1 LPTGRGALAALA
13 SLFAGFGVNII
24 FFHYNRSEHPNRVVM
39 EVAGASPEALEKARA
54 ALFGPGLAG
63 QDLLATCEASAPGME
78 PAVLDARNILSLEVR
93 LDNRPGTLG
102 RFAGLLAEHGA
113 NVIYMAYN
121 EAVSETSA
129 LFSLA
134 TRDPEEID
142 RLLKEM
148 NARGYYYAIRYRGAG
163 RKEIE
168 DVIGLNLAERFF
180 LGLKGLLGSDNL
192 RRLKR
197 LVESSARLTGS
208 LLGFSQEAGRHFDE
222 GNVITSVLAFA
233 SESVTRPERGFPSGG
248 CRPLSLAA

>member
-1 LPTGRGALAALA
+1 MNGTFFRIYRGETGGDSLGRVVVSLADRPGALAALA

-39 EVAGASPEALEKARA
+39 EVEGVSPEALEKARA

-63 QDLLATCEASAPGME
+63 QDLLATGEAGAPGME
-78 PAVLDARNILSLEVR
+78 PAV
-93 LDNRPGTLG
+93 
-102 RFAGLLAEHGA
+102 LAEHGA